1 MQKDNEKIIDKI
13 KKCLA
18 LSRSANEH
26 EAEAALRQARK
37 LMEAH
42 GVTDL
47 DIEAAEA
54 QERRRKAGAKTK
66 PSNWEAALA
75 NRISGAF
82 GCRLLFSGGWMKP
95 GEWVFIGCGSA
106 PEIAQY
112 AFDVLLRQVKR
123 AREEHIKAK
132 LKRCKTATKT
142 RRADLFCDGWVIAVA
157 GHIDVFAGNE
167 QQTKALDAYMAKHYP
182 STGDLATTDRNDGR
196 RLRDHE
202 YDDYT
207 RGRLSGKDA
216 QLHHGVSSGGI
227 RPALK

>member
-66 PSNWEAALA
+66 PSNW
-75 NRISGAF
+75 
-82 GCRLLFSGGWMKP
+82 P
-95 GEWVFIGCGSA
+95 
-106 PEIAQY
+106 P
-112 AFDVLLRQVKR
+112 
-123 AREEHIKAK
+123 
-132 LKRCKTATKT
+132 
-142 RRADLFCDGWVIAVA
+142 
-157 GHIDVFAGNE
+157 
-167 QQTKALDAYMAKHYP
+167 
-182 STGDLATTDRNDGR
+182 
-196 RLRDHE
+196 
-202 YDDYT
+202 
-207 RGRLSGKDA
+207 
-216 QLHHGVSSGGI
+216 
-227 RPALK
+227 PA